1 MIGVVASAVVSI
13 IVTVTVVIKTGMDI
27 LSVIVTVTVVI
38 VSAVAANIVEP
49 IGQWVIENIIKPVAQ
64 WLINNMVTLTP
75 VEQWLG
81 YSFHYTCKAATL
93 RI

>member
-38 VSAVAANIVEP
+38 VSAVAANIMKVSFFFNLTIYQLLISNFTHIVYTELDI
-49 IGQWVIENIIKPVAQ
+49 IGCGGEA
-64 WLINNMVTLTP
+64 INSGVK
-75 VEQWLG
+75 V
-81 YSFHYTCKAATL
+81 